1 MIPFLRGFDMLKSIR
16 VCLPYVTVVATVL
29 GSVGGVFSSPA
40 SARTLVVCGPH
51 GAAQI
56 VDIVPAGC
64 RVLSAASPPMQ
75 AGNAVEKSRLNFYF
89 TASTPSRAQTQSA
102 IALHPESASVKPIQ

>member
-1 MIPFLRGFDMLKSIR
+1 MIPSLRGFDMLKSIR
-16 VCLPYVTVVATVL
+16 VCFPYITLIATIL
-29 GSVGGVFSSPA
+29 GSVGVVFSAPA
-40 SARTLVVCGPH
+40 SARTLVVCGSH

-89 TASTPSRAQTQSA
+89 TASDSIRAQPQNA
-102 IALHPESASVKPIQ
+102 IAAHPKSVTTKPIQ